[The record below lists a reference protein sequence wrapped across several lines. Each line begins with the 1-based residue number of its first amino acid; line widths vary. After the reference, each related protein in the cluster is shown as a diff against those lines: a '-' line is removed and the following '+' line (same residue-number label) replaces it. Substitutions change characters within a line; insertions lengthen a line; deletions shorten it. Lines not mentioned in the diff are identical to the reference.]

1 MFLFFVVANCEV
13 NFSFLKSFKY
23 KIISLLILIYT

>member
-13 NFSFLKSFKY
+13 NFSFSKSFKY